1 MSNRPY
7 KRPGLAQKL
16 VGTLFV
22 IGSARYGEK
31 KMQRLVVNLGIV
43 AFLALIASVSV
54 IAMLIA
60 GFCATYATMLH
71 YGATP
76 LSAFLVTSL
85 LAAVVA
91 LSCALGLMSMRRF
104 KRHAS
109 PISRVNTVVDAFIDG
124 LMMET

>member
-1 MSNRPY
+1 MSKRPS
-7 KRPGLAQKL
+7 KVPGLAQKL
-16 VGTLFV
+16 LSTLFV

-31 KMQRLVVNLGIV
+31 KMQRLVVNLGIA
-43 AFLALIASVSV
+43 AFLSLIAAVSV

-60 GFCATYATMLH
+60 GFCAIYATMLH

-91 LSCALGLMSMRRF
+91 LSCALGLLSMRRS
-104 KRHAS
+104 KRHPS
-109 PISRVNTVVDAFIDG
+109 PAQHVNKVVDAFIDG